1 MTLHER
7 NLGEY
12 LRADRVDHDGPLLE
26 FTNIHLS
33 FGGLKVLDDVS
44 FHVEHGE
51 LFAIIGPNGAGKTS
65 MFNCLSGVYA
75 PQQGS
80 IRFLGEELIGMK
92 PDRIAA
98 LGMARTFQNVELFE
112 HLTVLDNLMLGRH
125 LHVNYGSLAAMAFFG
140 KARREELRHREIVED
155 IVDFLEIEPFR
166 KSFVGMLP
174 YGVQKRVELGRAL
187 AMEPRLLLL
196 DEPVAGMN
204 LEETEDMA
212 RFILDI
218 RHELGIAIVLVEH
231 DMRMVMD
238 LADRVAV
245 VDFGRPVALGTPD
258 EVQNHPDV
266 IRAYLGEEHKVI
278 GGIP

>member
-1 MTLHER
+1 MTFHER

-12 LRADRVDHDGPLLE
+12 LRADRVDHEGPLLE
-26 FTNIHLS
+26 FNEVHLS
-33 FGGLKVLDDVS
+33 FGGLKVLDNVS
-44 FHVEHGE
+44 FHVQHGE
-51 LFAIIGPNGAGKTS
+51 LFSIIGPNGAGKTS
-65 MFNCLSGVYA
+65 MFNCLSGVYR
-75 PQQGS
+75 PQEGS
-80 IRFLGEELIGMK
+80 IRFLGEEIIGIN

-98 LGMARTFQNVELFE
+98 RGMARTFQNVELFE

-125 LHVNYGSLAAMAFFG
+125 MHVGYGALSAMAWLG
-140 KARREELRHREIVED
+140 KTRREELRHREVVED

-218 RHELGIAIVLVEH
+218 RSELGIAIVLVEH

-238 LADRVAV
+238 LADRVLV
-245 VDFGRPVALGTPD
+245 VDFGRPVALGSPA
-258 EVQNHPDV
+258 EVQNNPDV
-266 IRAYLGEEHKVI
+266 IRAYLGQEHEVI
-278 GGIP
+278 GGTP